1 MTSDPGYDQAKDSA
15 NRLAP
20 RPISRPPVDPVS
32 RREFG
37 RPAGLRGSF
46 VAERVRPKKY
56 REQSEFRPS
65 EQPADPVLQE
75 AFSRPDG
82 SPETLQRHPVD
93 SGALAAEKDGVEPD
107 HADDPWRDPGAP
119 AALGTP
125 AVAPSP
131 SRSALGYGGKLGVR
145 DVLFGG
151 KVSYLALLV
160 LLLIALVIG
169 LIGGVVGRKTAEVAE
184 AFTTSKVTLST
195 NGNGEAPAGRF
206 AKVAA

>member
-20 RPISRPPVDPVS
+20 RPISRPPVDPAS

-119 AALGTP
+119 GWRRRRRGPRWATAASWVCATC
-125 AVAPSP
+125 S
-131 SRSALGYGGKLGVR
+131 SAAR
-145 DVLFGG
+145 CPTWRCWFCC
-151 KVSYLALLV
+151 
-160 LLLIALVIG
+160 
-169 LIGGVVGRKTAEVAE
+169 
-184 AFTTSKVTLST
+184 
-195 NGNGEAPAGRF
+195 
-206 AKVAA
+206 